1 MERSIFGSINN
12 AAGLDPG
19 ASDLFDYFNPPSTAH
34 AVIATFSTMSIEAS
48 MLCTSS
54 AFLSQIV
61 MTSSASYEV
70 QNDRSNQQTSLTTT
84 EGSSRVVAKTT
95 AVAEVQ
101 AETRSPERSTEE
113 TDSGVYVPEFTDQQR
128 RQLDEQ
134 LRNVMKH
141 CFYDNSPSQL

>member
-1 MERSIFGSINN
+1 M
-12 AAGLDPG
+12 
-19 ASDLFDYFNPPSTAH
+19 PS
-34 AVIATFSTMSIEAS
+34 
-48 MLCTSS
+48 TSS
-54 AFLSQIV
+54 AFLSQIEK
-61 MTSSASYEV
+61 TSSANNEV
-70 QNDRSNQQTSLTTT
+70 QNDRSTQQTSITTT